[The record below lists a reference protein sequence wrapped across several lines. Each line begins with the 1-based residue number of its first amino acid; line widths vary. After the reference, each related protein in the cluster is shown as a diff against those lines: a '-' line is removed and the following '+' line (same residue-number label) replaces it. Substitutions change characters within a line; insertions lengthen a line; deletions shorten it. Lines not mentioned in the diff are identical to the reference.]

1 MAKIVNTSSIM
12 SENSTGL
19 LQKIQE
25 KITKILLLSKFFEIH
40 LILRFSKSETQKK
53 PFGALAYESAG

>member
-1 MAKIVNTSSIM
+1 M